1 MLPVGFEPTISV
13 GELLKT
19 YALDRAA
26 IGTGSRRVLPQFN
39 WNMTPTYRTLTN
51 IETSQDETQL
61 RGKVL
66 LTYKMIC

>member
-1 MLPVGFEPTISV
+1 
-13 GELLKT
+13 
-19 YALDRAA
+19 
-26 IGTGSRRVLPQFN
+26 
-39 WNMTPTYRTLTN
+39 MTPTYRTLTN